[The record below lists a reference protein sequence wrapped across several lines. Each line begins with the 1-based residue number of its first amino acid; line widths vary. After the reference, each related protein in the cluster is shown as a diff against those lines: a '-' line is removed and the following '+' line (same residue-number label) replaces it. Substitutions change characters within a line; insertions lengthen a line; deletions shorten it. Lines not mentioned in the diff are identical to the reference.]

1 MLNLEMQCLGMVK
14 CKATKGAI
22 TMPGKA
28 TRPDDGRHQNKGGGG
43 GKGGRP
49 VGSVSPRG
57 QRGIHQIRAYEDEWG
72 VIKDFMMICR
82 KDIDKCRFA
91 VEMLKRESGQNE
103 G

>member
-1 MLNLEMQCLGMVK
+1 MLSLEMQCLGMVK

-22 TMPGKA
+22 AMPGKA
-28 TRPDDGRHQNKGGGG
+28 VREDDRRHLNKGGGG

-57 QRGIHQIRAYEDEWG
+57 QRGIHQIRAYDDEWE
-72 VIKDFMMICR
+72 VIKDFMLICR

-91 VEMLKRESGQNE
+91 VETLKRESGQNE